1 MGSELC
7 IRDSLKI
14 DLSTIFKKNHLSD
27 KLTDKVL
34 SYGEILSTTII
45 ADYLNFQNIPSE
57 QLITNNIIITD
68 NNFGNAYVHFQKSF
82 NKIKNYFKEHKKTQ
96 IITGFIGST
105 EEGEITTLG
114 RNGSDYTATLFG
126 TALNANSIEIW
137 SDVDGVLST
146 NPNFTKEARAIPYL
160 TYEAVSYT
168 HLTLPTKA

>member
-1 MGSELC
+1 MVSF
-7 IRDSLKI
+7 IK
-14 DLSTIFKKNHLSD
+14 
-27 KLTDKVL
+27 
-34 SYGEILSTTII
+34 
-45 ADYLNFQNIPSE
+45 
-57 QLITNNIIITD
+57 
-68 NNFGNAYVHFQKSF
+68 KSF

-160 TYEAVSYT
+160 TYEEAMELAHAGAEILFPPSIIPVLYKNIPVSYT
-168 HLTLPTKA
+168 HLRAHET